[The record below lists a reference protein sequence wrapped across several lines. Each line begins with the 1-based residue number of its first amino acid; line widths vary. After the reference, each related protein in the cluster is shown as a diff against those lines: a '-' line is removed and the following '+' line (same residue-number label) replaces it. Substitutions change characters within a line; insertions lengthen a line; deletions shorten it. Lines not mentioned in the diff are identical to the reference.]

1 MARVKGRD
9 VVVELMD
16 SVAKL
21 EATSAL
27 HAEQLESLAKHAIG
41 TTATVTALGSEMRLI
56 WRSVGELSKRMDD
69 VSKRMDDVSKR
80 MDDVSKRM
88 DDVSKRMDG
97 LAAATLSIADQLGG
111 VTQRVGSLE
120 TELQA
125 QASAF
130 VDAAVTARTHQQQLG
145 RFAKLISQFADGSS
159 SRFDDI
165 EDRLVKLERKAG

>member
-9 VVVELMD
+9 VVVELLD

-41 TTATVTALGSEMRLI
+41 TTATVTALGSELRLV
-56 WRSVGELSKRMDD
+56 WRSVGDL
-69 VSKRMDDVSKR
+69 
-80 MDDVSKRM
+80 SKRM

-97 LAAATLSIADQLGG
+97 LAGATLAIADQLNG

-120 TELQA
+120 AELQT

-130 VDAAVTARTHQQQLG
+130 VDAAATARTQQQQLG
-145 RFAKLISQFADGSS
+145 RFARLISQFADGSS

>member
-9 VVVELMD
+9 VVVELLD
-16 SVAKL
+16 AVAKL

-27 HAEQLESLAKHAIG
+27 HAEQLESLATHAIG
-41 TTATVTALGSEMRLI
+41 TTATVTALGSELRLV

-80 MDDVSKRM
+80 MDA
-88 DDVSKRMDG
+88 
-97 LAAATLSIADQLGG
+97 LAVATLAIADQLGG

-120 TELQA
+120 GELQNL
-125 QASAF
+125 ASSF
-130 VDAAVTARTHQQQLG
+130 VEAAVTARTQQQQLG
-145 RFAKLISQFADGSS
+145 RFAKLISQFADGNG

-165 EDRLVKLERKAG
+165 EVRLLKLERKAG